1 MLPSCF
7 LTPQTCINNGDSG
20 KTNSDA
26 RIIRIVK
33 ILRILRIARILKLVK
48 FVT

>member
-1 MLPSCF
+1 MSQNANLEQACV
-7 LTPQTCINNGDSG
+7 NGNDDMST
-20 KTNSDA
+20 TNSNA

-33 ILRILRIARILKLVK
+33 ILRILRIAKILKLVK